1 MAKNKDKSGKELSD
15 NTGKDEKERKKKLD
29 TFAYYLA
36 WIAFVS
42 AVGSAFVKLIKEWK
56 YPQKDEYYK

>member
-1 MAKNKDKSGKELSD
+1 MAKNKDKPEKEVMG
-15 NTGKDEKERKKKLD
+15 NTDKDEKERKKKLD
-29 TFAYYLA
+29 SFAYYLA